1 MYKQHFG
8 YVYIYIYVNTMQSSD
23 KVEKEA
29 LKGNMF
35 SVNYEN
41 LFFLEG
47 IDLQLMTQV
56 NILSEKNLK

>member
-1 MYKQHFG
+1 
-8 YVYIYIYVNTMQSSD
+8 MQSSD